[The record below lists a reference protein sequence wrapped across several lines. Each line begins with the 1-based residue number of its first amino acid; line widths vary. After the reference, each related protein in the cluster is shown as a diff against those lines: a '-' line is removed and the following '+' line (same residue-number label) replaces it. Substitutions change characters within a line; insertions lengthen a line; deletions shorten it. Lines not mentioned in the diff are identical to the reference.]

1 MSYKAMKRSRIG
13 QRPSDIKQRG
23 TMMGLDDEQPG
34 GPRRGA
40 EEEQDAPPRR
50 RPPYE
55 PPRPPLRRSA
65 AKKPGPMHSVFI
77 AALVIAAAAAG
88 AVLAS
93 SGTIFALR
101 VDHVELQLGEKLTA
115 AAPGD
120 TLDVAYGGSLICKR
134 IVYKGIYRLFAP
146 SSAVVMIEGVDQS
159 ANRFNENLL
168 GLLAPEQ
175 KLDYRLV
182 ITSGEKQDLG
192 AVALRLTMTAA
203 DWIARSE
210 QVSEASAQVV
220 CLEKAIALDPDSQ
233 DARVA
238 LGRLYESRGERA
250 KAVQE
255 YEAVMKINPD
265 HAGALKSLVRLY
277 EGDRAKT
284 TRLIQLYDR
293 LARTEKSAADGIY
306 FKAAELARKN
316 GQTASAIEMYRK
328 ALEINRGHIAARQQL
343 IKLYEAAKEWNRA
356 AGNTVV
362 LLEFEPKNADLRLFL
377 SQMYLNMND
386 FDGALRE
393 AGQAARLRPGDA
405 SVLLHQGMLAEK
417 AKKPK
422 EAIDFYKEALK
433 LDKKN
438 HAVCNNLAML
448 LEKQGNRK
456 EAIPLYKQAVA
467 LNPANIGYHINL
479 ADAYEKNGQVKEAA
493 AAYEALVAR
502 DKQNKK
508 AWEAL
513 AVLHERAKNPQKAL
527 AAYQALSGL
536 EPKNTVWLL
545 KTAGLHEQLGNTAKA
560 RDTYKAVLD
569 INPQHTQARQ
579 KYVELS
585 KKMVM
590 Q

>member
-1 MSYKAMKRSRIG
+1 MKRSRIG

-23 TMMGLDDEQPG
+23 TMMGLD
-34 GPRRGA
+34 
-40 EEEQDAPPRR
+40 EEPAAPPRR

-65 AKKPGPMHSVFI
+65 ANKSGPMRGVFI
-77 AALVIAAAAAG
+77 VALVVAAAAVG

-93 SGTIFALR
+93 SGAMFALR

-115 AAPGD
+115 AAPGE
-120 TLDVAYGGSLICKR
+120 TLEVPYGGGLLCKR

-146 SSAVVMIEGVDQS
+146 SSVVIMIEGVDQS
-159 ANRFNENLL
+159 ANRFNENLA

-175 KLDYRLV
+175 TLDFRLV
-182 ITSGEKQDLG
+182 ITAEEKQDLG
-192 AVALRLTMTAA
+192 YVAIRLTMTAA
-203 DWIARSE
+203 DWISRSE
-210 QVSEASAQVV
+210 QVSGPSAQVV

-238 LGRLYESRGERA
+238 LGRLYESRNERA

-293 LARTEKSAADGIY
+293 LARTEKSGADGIY
-306 FKAAELARKN
+306 FKAAELARKS
-316 GQTASAIEMYRK
+316 GQAASAIEMYRK

-343 IKLYEAAKEWNRA
+343 IKLYETRKEWNRA

-386 FDGALRE
+386 FDAALRE

-405 SVLLHQGMLAEK
+405 AVLLHQGMLAEK

-422 EAIDFYKEALK
+422 EAIGFYKEALK

-448 LEKQGNRK
+448 LEKQGSRK

-513 AVLHERAKNPQKAL
+513 AVLHERAKDQRKAL

-545 KTAGLHEQLGNTAKA
+545 KAAGLHEQLGNTAKA